1 MGQIIIEGM
10 EFYAYH
16 GHFEEEQIVGGKF
29 IVDII
34 IDTDTDKAAKSD
46 SLDDALDYQAIYKD
60 IKSEMEITSYLLEN
74 ITCRIMDRL
83 FKNHCSIENAIL
95 TVTKLNPP
103 VGGKI
108 NKVSIR
114 LEKRRNRV

>member
-1 MGQIIIEGM
+1 MGKIILEGM

-34 IDTDTDKAAKSD
+34 IETKIDKAGFSD
-46 SLDDALDYQAIYKD
+46 CLEDALDYQSVYKD
-60 IKSEMEITSYLLEN
+60 IKTEMEVKSHLLEN
-74 ITCRIMDRL
+74 IVSRIETAL
-83 FKNHCSIENAIL
+83 FKKYPSIESLEL
-95 TVTKLNPP
+95 TVSKINPP

-108 NKVSIR
+108 NKVSVCSNK
-114 LEKRRNRV
+114 KRA